1 MSRVVNQVA
10 VVTGASSG
18 IGYELAKLA
27 AEEGFDLV
35 VAADEPQI
43 EDAARML
50 RSLGATVYAI
60 QTDVTTTE
68 GVDKV
73 YAAARAVGRPITA
86 LFTNAGHSLGGAFLD
101 QDPADWGHAIDT
113 KVTGTPYLIHKLA
126 RDFRT
131 RNEGRI
137 LITGSIASPGT
148 RAFVD
153 SFCLALRNELKDTA
167 VTVTCLIAGP
177 ADSEFFARAG
187 LREPELGQD
196 ENDDVANVARIGFEA
211 MMNGEGDIASG
222 WKNKLQA
229 RPAEV
234 TPSEMQNDMA
244 S

>member
-10 VVTGASSG
+10 VVTGASGG

-50 RSLGATVYAI
+50 RSLGATVHAI
-60 QTDVTTTE
+60 QADVETTE
-68 GVDKV
+68 GVDKL

-86 LFTNAGHSLGGAFLD
+86 LFANAGRGLDQAFLD
-101 QDPADWGHAIDT
+101 QDTADGRHVIDT
-113 KVTGTPYLIHKLA
+113 DATGTLYLIQKLG

-137 LITGSIASPGT
+137 LITGSIASSGAK
-148 RAFVD
+148 AFID
-153 SFCLALRNELKDTA
+153 SFSLVLRNELKDTA
-167 VTVTCLIAGP
+167 VTVTCLLPGP
-177 ADSEFFARAG
+177 AETEFFARAG
-187 LREPELGQD
+187 LIEAEMRED
-196 ENDDVANVARIGFEA
+196 EKDEAALVARIAFDA
-211 MMNGEGDIASG
+211 MMNGEGDIVSG

-229 RPAEV
+229 SLTEV
-234 TPSEMQNDMA
+234 TLAGVLNDMA